1 MAWKLGLV
9 GASAIPEQAQE
20 GGGGIW
26 RRLHDGSQAVR
37 KKLTRGPRVKAEGG
51 HPAQKEGV
59 TDVEVQRAH
68 GLRSNPDSGL
78 VPGLSL
84 AWPSGGHWLREMEP
98 ISPASRCLV
107 PSPLLLVYKMCSQ
120 REAMGLGPWG

>member
-59 TDVEVQRAH
+59 MWRCRGLMGLAPTQTLAWTRASLWH
-68 GLRSNPDSGL
+68 GLVG
-78 VPGLSL
+78 VTG
-84 AWPSGGHWLREMEP
+84 
-98 ISPASRCLV
+98 
-107 PSPLLLVYKMCSQ
+107 
-120 REAMGLGPWG
+120 